1 MESLRACRVARLA
14 RLRLTL
20 HENDFEEKPTV
31 LQSITLSIPRGPLLL
46 AGNKRKL
53 KFLA

>member
-31 LQSITLSIPRGPLLL
+31 LQSTLSIPRGPLLL

-53 KFLA
+53 KFIA